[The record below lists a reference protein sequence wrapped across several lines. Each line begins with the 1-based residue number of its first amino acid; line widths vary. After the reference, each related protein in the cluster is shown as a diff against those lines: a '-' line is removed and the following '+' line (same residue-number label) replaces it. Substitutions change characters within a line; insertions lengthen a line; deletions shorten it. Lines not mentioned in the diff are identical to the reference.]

1 MRLFS
6 GSVIFVI
13 LLVSLLGCR
22 SQIDPAHRATLAGSM
37 KGYELYS
44 WQEGE
49 HWYYSLL
56 PGTNRIKSFDEIS
69 VEEVRL
75 PDSEALMMEL
85 GRLPPG
91 EWVYWTSQRVPG
103 TGLPA
108 GEILAQVRDYCEQTG
123 LLLEI
128 EE

>member
-6 GSVIFVI
+6 GAAYLVIM
-13 LLVSLLGCR
+13 LVSLLCCR
-22 SQIDPAHRATLAGSM
+22 SQIDPAPQATLAGSM

-44 WQEGE
+44 WREGE
-49 HWYYSLL
+49 RWYYSLL
-56 PGTNRIKSFDEIS
+56 PGTNRIKSFAEIS
-69 VEEVRL
+69 GEDVRL

-85 GRLPPG
+85 GRLPAG
-91 EWVYWTSQRVPG
+91 EWVYWTAQRVPG

-108 GEILAQVRDYCEQTG
+108 AKILTQVMNYSEQNG

-128 EE
+128 ER